1 MIAISLT
8 FNKTSSQETRVLQIR
23 SRLADPGSLLPW
35 EEGGLSERDR
45 GSIGRMWGPIQK
57 LLVRDPLARGTV
69 QQFCV
74 EARQVFVQ
82 CHGSRFTRSDS
93 RASHADTDT
102 RHL

>member
-45 GSIGRMWGPIQK
+45 GSIGRMWGHFA
-57 LLVRDPLARGTV
+57 LARCCGVAVLHDETLPLTLKGPTLRVVAESSVKGTWAV
-69 QQFCV
+69 IYKP
-74 EARQVFVQ
+74 ARD
-82 CHGSRFTRSDS
+82 CSI
-93 RASHADTDT
+93 
-102 RHL
+102 